1 MELLLT
7 GVKDFLGLS
16 HSRKRELRSRL
27 NLVAAAEAH
36 ILWKTRLGHHVQG
49 SIRESLECA
58 PLGQDGICQLGSWI
72 NGSVLEP
79 FCEPEVH
86 RQLSEAH
93 RDFHQAG
100 DLIIEMLKA
109 GNHNGAAELFRD
121 GYNQALRRIIQALTV
136 INRQLQDA

>member
-1 MELLLT
+1 MELLA
-7 GVKDFLGLS
+7 GVKDFLGVN
-16 HSRKRELRSRL
+16 HSRKRELRNRL

-36 ILWKTRLGHHVQG
+36 ILWKTRLGHHVRG
-49 SIRESLECA
+49 TIRESLDSA

-72 NGSVLEP
+72 RGSVLEP

-93 RDFHQAG
+93 QHFHQTS
-100 DLIIEMLKA
+100 DLIIARLKA
-109 GNHNGAAELFRD
+109 GDRD
-121 GYNQALRRIIQALTV
+121 GAEALFINEYTSSLRRIIQALTA